1 MPILMLNRI
10 KKEMLILML
19 NRIKK
24 KMLILMLNRIK
35 KKKKGNNKNNNLYI
49 V

>member
-1 MPILMLNRI
+1 MLNRI